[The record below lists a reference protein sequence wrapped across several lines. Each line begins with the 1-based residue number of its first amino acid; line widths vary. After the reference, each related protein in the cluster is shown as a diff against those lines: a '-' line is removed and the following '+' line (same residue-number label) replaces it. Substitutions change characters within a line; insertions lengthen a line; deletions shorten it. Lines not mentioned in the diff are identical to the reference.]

1 MHWCPDCGE
10 PCFCD
15 GDDVDFGEYNC
26 KIHCGCE
33 RPEDSEDPEDY
44 DPEEERA
51 LEKKNNSEED

>member
-33 RPEDSEDPEDY
+33 RPEDSEEPEDY
-44 DPEEERA
+44 DPEIC
-51 LEKKNNSEED
+51 K